1 MLRLALI
8 ILIGFMGFSCKKS
21 ANRTDSEA
29 DAVVRFQNKTLF
41 VDDLPADL
49 FLKHQLSDSGVVIK
63 NYAQDWLKKHILL
76 EKAEENIT
84 NRSAIDNLV
93 EEYRKSLI
101 IYEYQK
107 AYLDE
112 RLDTNVSNKD
122 IEVYY
127 QKYTENFKLR
137 TPIVRL
143 RFIKFDKESPLN
155 DNVKKWFLSDVSNDK
170 IKLIDFCNKY
180 AVNSFFDNNVWLRLS
195 DLFKE
200 IPFNE
205 AAERQIIDE
214 RGFVEIKD
222 DSFIY
227 WLYIVASRDKADNSP
242 LEFEKDKIRTIL
254 LNKRK
259 LKLLNAMEDALYNAA
274 NDNKNITWYLE

>member
-1 MLRLALI
+1 M
-8 ILIGFMGFSCKKS
+8 
-21 ANRTDSEA
+21 DSEA
-29 DAVVRFQNKTLF
+29 IAIVRFQDKTLF
-41 VDDLPADL
+41 VDDLPADI
-49 FLKHQLSDSGVVIK
+49 FVKHQFSDSAAVIK

-76 EKAEENIT
+76 EKAEENIS
-84 NRSAIDNLV
+84 NRSSIDNLV

-107 AYLDE
+107 AYLNE
-112 RLDTNVSNKD
+112 RLDTVVSNND

-127 QKYTENFKLR
+127 QRYIENFKLR

-143 RFIKFDKESPLN
+143 RFIKFDKESLVN
-155 DNVKKWFLSDVSNDK
+155 DDVKKWFLSEVSNDK

-180 AVNSFFDNNVWLRLS
+180 ALNSFFDDNVWLRLS

-205 AAERQIIDE
+205 VAERQIINE
-214 RGFVEIKD
+214 KGFLEIKD
-222 DSFIY
+222 DSFVY
-227 WLYIVASRDKADNSP
+227 WLYVVASRDKNDNSP

-259 LKLLNAMEDALYNAA
+259 LKLLNAMEEALYNAA